1 MPWSTPSFFIFS
13 VQVLWS
19 LQIDS
24 IAKLR
29 FPLWW
34 QFSNHWAFL
43 PVLPAKEQWVLI
55 KTLLKRF
62 PFTSAFEAFRGQTGE
77 GCLVLFMHMQAL
89 SELGGW
95 LWVEKTV
102 QKPGAYR
109 RGLDFNLMR
118 LVKRLDWRG
127 SSCIFFPKFEAYF
140 KIGLAFLSFAS
151 TEMFVSL
158 SSRIKVS
165 SFKVQG

>member
-1 MPWSTPSFFIFS
+1 MEFADWFNCK
-13 VQVLWS
+13 V
-19 LQIDS
+19 
-24 IAKLR
+24 R

-118 LVKRLDWRG
+118 LVNRLDWRG
-127 SSCIFFPKFEAYF
+127 SSCIFFPKFEAHF

-151 TEMFVSL
+151 TEMFMSL

-165 SFKVQG
+165 SFLKVQG